1 MQKAMDRPRYR
12 ARTTTLEGRVLLRRL
27 LEQRGLTT
35 VGLVVTDRCPARTTV
50 AGNDIERHDK
60 IELHNIS
67 RKVQFNY

>member
-1 MQKAMDRPRYR
+1 MQKAMGRPRYR

-27 LEQRGLTT
+27 LGQRGLTR
-35 VGLVVTDRCPARTTV
+35 VGLVVSDRLARTTV